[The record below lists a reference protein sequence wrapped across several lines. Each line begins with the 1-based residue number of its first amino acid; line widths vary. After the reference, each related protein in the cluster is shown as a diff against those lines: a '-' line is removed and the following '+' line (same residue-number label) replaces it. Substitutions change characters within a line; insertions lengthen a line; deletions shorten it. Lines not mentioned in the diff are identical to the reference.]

1 MKKTSTTNILAKI
14 FKKTPEKKVKKKTK
28 PKVAKKS
35 TPPKAKVVKK
45 NIPVKKTKTKK
56 VTATKIKKNL
66 KTVSKKA
73 APEKVEIKTDNLRI
87 SKSNEV
93 KPEIKK
99 VKKQETEKREYKVK
113 DYVVYPKHGVGQ
125 ITEFKKINIGG
136 IDVETYVLKFEKDKA
151 NGMVPVN
158 KQSHL
163 RPLATINQVN
173 KCISILKSKPKI
185 KRSMW
190 SRRAQ
195 EYEAKISSGKIYEL
209 AEVVRD
215 LNKGDD
221 LMVDQSYSERQL
233 FEKAYE
239 RILSEFQIVMGVSLE
254 DTQKKLDKALKR
266 NLEGQPK
273 TIAAPTKIKDPAADP
288 DADSVQITDTEN
300 LTSGDQLQAVERV
313 LKRTRGIASYEI
325 ISEKKLIGLLEPWL
339 GTGNVTADLP
349 IPVMI
354 DVILNPEKRFNE
366 KGLRI
371 ELSAVAPGA
380 KLDTHGRWRQNLERG
395 LQTMRILA
403 GLILMLVTIATA
415 TVIIF
420 ATRAGLG
427 TNKETVEV
435 LHLIGAHDKFI
446 SRQFE
451 RQFLTLSLLSCIIG
465 YGAAAGIFHMLFI
478 LMTDM
483 EDMQFYLLLLGVP
496 FLSILMTWLIIRNFV
511 IRTLAKAL

>member
-1 MKKTSTTNILAKI
+1 MSKISTKNILKKI
-14 FKKTPEKKVKKKTK
+14 FKSKTEKKVKKKVAKKVIKKVVK
-28 PKVAKKS
+28 PKKVKKVAKKVA
-35 TPPKAKVVKK
+35 P
-45 NIPVKKTKTKK
+45 KKTKKILKKTSSKTTKVK
-56 VTATKIKKNL
+56 KI
-66 KTVSKKA
+66 SKKS
-73 APEKVEIKTDNLRI
+73 EIQEETKVDNLRI

-99 VKKQETEKREYKVK
+99 VKKQETEKREYKIK

-136 IDVETYVLKFEKDKA
+136 IDVETYVIKFEKDKA

-239 RILSEFQIVMGVSLE
+239 RILSEFQIVLNVSLE

-266 NLEGQPK
+266 NLGGQTQPVSSPSK
-273 TIAAPTKIKDPAADP
+273 TPTAELPVEESISD
-288 DADSVQITDTEN
+288 TDE
-300 LTSGDQLQAVERV
+300 
-313 LKRTRGIASYEI
+313 
-325 ISEKKLIGLLEPWL
+325 
-339 GTGNVTADLP
+339 DL
-349 IPVMI
+349 V
-354 DVILNPEKRFNE
+354 D
-366 KGLRI
+366 
-371 ELSAVAPGA
+371 
-380 KLDTHGRWRQNLERG
+380 
-395 LQTMRILA
+395 
-403 GLILMLVTIATA
+403 
-415 TVIIF
+415 
-420 ATRAGLG
+420 
-427 TNKETVEV
+427 
-435 LHLIGAHDKFI
+435 
-446 SRQFE
+446 
-451 RQFLTLSLLSCIIG
+451 
-465 YGAAAGIFHMLFI
+465 
-478 LMTDM
+478 
-483 EDMQFYLLLLGVP
+483 
-496 FLSILMTWLIIRNFV
+496 
-511 IRTLAKAL
+511 

>member
-14 FKKTPEKKVKKKTK
+14 FKKAPEKKAKKKVVIK
-28 PKVAKKS
+28 AAKKS
-35 TPPKAKVVKK
+35 TPKIAKKTVP
-45 NIPVKKTKTKK
+45 IKKTKTIKK
-56 VTATKIKKNL
+56 TTNKIKKNL
-66 KTVSKKA
+66 KTVTTNPISKK
-73 APEKVEIKTDNLRI
+73 VEAKTDNLRI
-87 SKSNEV
+87 SKSNEL

-99 VKKQETEKREYKVK
+99 VKKQETEKKEYKVK

-239 RILSEFQIVMGVSLE
+239 RILSEFQIIMGVSLE

-266 NLEGQPK
+266 NLEGQAK
-273 TIAAPTKIKDPAADP
+273 AVIAPTKLAEP
-288 DADSVQITDTEN
+288 Q
-300 LTSGDQLQAVERV
+300 
-313 LKRTRGIASYEI
+313 
-325 ISEKKLIGLLEPWL
+325 ISE
-339 GTGNVTADLP
+339 TAPTPD
-349 IPVMI
+349 
-354 DVILNPEKRFNE
+354 
-366 KGLRI
+366 I
-371 ELSAVAPGA
+371 E
-380 KLDTHGRWRQNLERG
+380 N
-395 LQTMRILA
+395 
-403 GLILMLVTIATA
+403 
-415 TVIIF
+415 
-420 ATRAGLG
+420 
-427 TNKETVEV
+427 
-435 LHLIGAHDKFI
+435 
-446 SRQFE
+446 
-451 RQFLTLSLLSCIIG
+451 
-465 YGAAAGIFHMLFI
+465 
-478 LMTDM
+478 
-483 EDMQFYLLLLGVP
+483 
-496 FLSILMTWLIIRNFV
+496 
-511 IRTLAKAL
+511 

>member
-1 MKKTSTTNILAKI
+1 MKNIKMKKTSTTNILAKI
-14 FKKTPEKKVKKKTK
+14 FKKTPEKKIKKTK
-28 PKVAKKS
+28 AKVVKKS
-35 TPPKAKVVKK
+35 TLPKAKVVKK
-45 NIPVKKTKTKK
+45 NIPVKETKAAK

-66 KTVSKKA
+66 KTVSKKN
-73 APEKVEIKTDNLRI
+73 APEKVEIKTNNLRI

-99 VKKQETEKREYKVK
+99 VKKQETEKKEYKVK

-254 DTQKKLDKALKR
+254 ETQKKLDKALKR
-266 NLEGQPK
+266 NLEIQAK
-273 TIAAPTKIKDPAADP
+273 AIAAPTKVKEPAAEPDTDSDP
-288 DADSVQITDTEN
+288 ITDTE
-300 LTSGDQLQAVERV
+300 D
-313 LKRTRGIASYEI
+313 
-325 ISEKKLIGLLEPWL
+325 
-339 GTGNVTADLP
+339 
-349 IPVMI
+349 
-354 DVILNPEKRFNE
+354 
-366 KGLRI
+366 
-371 ELSAVAPGA
+371 
-380 KLDTHGRWRQNLERG
+380 
-395 LQTMRILA
+395 
-403 GLILMLVTIATA
+403 
-415 TVIIF
+415 
-420 ATRAGLG
+420 
-427 TNKETVEV
+427 
-435 LHLIGAHDKFI
+435 
-446 SRQFE
+446 
-451 RQFLTLSLLSCIIG
+451 
-465 YGAAAGIFHMLFI
+465 
-478 LMTDM
+478 
-483 EDMQFYLLLLGVP
+483 
-496 FLSILMTWLIIRNFV
+496 
-511 IRTLAKAL
+511 

>member
-1 MKKTSTTNILAKI
+1 MKKISTTNILAKI
-14 FKKTPEKKVKKKTK
+14 FKKKPEKKVKKKTK
-28 PKVAKKS
+28 PKVAKKP

-45 NIPVKKTKTKK
+45 NILVKKAKATKVST
-56 VTATKIKKNL
+56 TKIKKNL

-73 APEKVEIKTDNLRI
+73 APEKVEVKTDNLRI

-93 KPEIKK
+93 KPEIIK
-99 VKKQETEKREYKVK
+99 VKKQETEKKEYKVK

-173 KCISILKSKPKI
+173 KCITILKSKPKI

-195 EYEAKISSGKIYEL
+195 EYESKISSGKIYEL

-266 NLEGQPK
+266 NLDVQTK
-273 TIAAPTKIKDPAADP
+273 VSIAPIKPIESDSPTSEAESSTDP
-288 DADSVQITDTEN
+288 
-300 LTSGDQLQAVERV
+300 
-313 LKRTRGIASYEI
+313 
-325 ISEKKLIGLLEPWL
+325 
-339 GTGNVTADLP
+339 
-349 IPVMI
+349 
-354 DVILNPEKRFNE
+354 
-366 KGLRI
+366 
-371 ELSAVAPGA
+371 
-380 KLDTHGRWRQNLERG
+380 
-395 LQTMRILA
+395 
-403 GLILMLVTIATA
+403 
-415 TVIIF
+415 
-420 ATRAGLG
+420 
-427 TNKETVEV
+427 
-435 LHLIGAHDKFI
+435 
-446 SRQFE
+446 
-451 RQFLTLSLLSCIIG
+451 
-465 YGAAAGIFHMLFI
+465 
-478 LMTDM
+478 
-483 EDMQFYLLLLGVP
+483 ED
-496 FLSILMTWLIIRNFV
+496 
-511 IRTLAKAL
+511 